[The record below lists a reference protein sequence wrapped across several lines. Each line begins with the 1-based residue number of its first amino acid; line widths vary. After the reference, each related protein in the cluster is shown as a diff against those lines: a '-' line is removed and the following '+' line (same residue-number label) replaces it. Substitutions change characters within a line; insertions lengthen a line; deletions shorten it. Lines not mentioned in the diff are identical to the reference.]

1 MELKGE
7 MKLKQERIKKGWM
20 NYLLT
25 GKGKINENKLSS
37 PATDPKK
44 TVITFVVLTFALSS
58 IFWYLISQ
66 TPLVADNTTIIL
78 LYTIGS
84 MWCPAIAAVITRLYY
99 QRNLKGFGVGMG
111 KPIWVLVG
119 ILLPIAAGLLMFG
132 LAWISGLAPFNTDG
146 AANILTISFIPSL
159 LVAIGFNCF
168 FAAGEEF
175 GWRGFLVPEL
185 ARFQTFTSLALIS
198 AAIWTIWH
206 FPLIIF
212 GSYHGTG
219 SLIFSL
225 AVFIPSVMGAGLIL
239 AWLRII
245 SGSVWVAVL
254 FHGFWNYFI
263 QQFYPVLTKTTDAG
277 EMMLGEFGWFVAL
290 MYVILALI
298 FWHYRNKLPPLPAEG
313 V

>member
-1 MELKGE
+1 MVKSGE
-7 MKLKQERIKKGWM
+7 RKKEGNTKSGLI
-20 NYLLT
+20 NYFLT
-25 GKGKINENKLSS
+25 GKGNITGDEPST
-37 PATDPKK
+37 PATNPKK
-44 TVITFVVLTFALSS
+44 TVTTFVVLTFALSS
-58 IFWYLISQ
+58 IFWYLTSR
-66 TPLVADNTTIIL
+66 TPLVADNATILL
-78 LYTIGS
+78 LYTVGS
-84 MWCPAIAAVITRLYY
+84 MWCPALAAVITRLYY
-99 QRNLKGFGVGMG
+99 QRNLKGFGLGLG
-111 KPIWVLVG
+111 KPIWLLVG
-119 ILLPIAAGLLMFG
+119 ILLPIAAGLIMFG
-132 LAWISGLAPFNTDG
+132 LAWISGIAPFNLEG
-146 AANILTISFIPSL
+146 AANILTLTFIPSL
-159 LVAIGFNCF
+159 LFAIALNCF

-185 ARFQTFTSLALIS
+185 ARFQTFTQLALLS

-206 FPLIIF
+206 FPMILF
-212 GSYHGTG
+212 GPYHGTG

-263 QQFYPVLTKTTDAG
+263 QQFYPVLTQTTDAG

-290 MYVILALI
+290 MYVILAII
-298 FWHYRNKLPPLPAEG
+298 FWYYRKKLPELPAEG